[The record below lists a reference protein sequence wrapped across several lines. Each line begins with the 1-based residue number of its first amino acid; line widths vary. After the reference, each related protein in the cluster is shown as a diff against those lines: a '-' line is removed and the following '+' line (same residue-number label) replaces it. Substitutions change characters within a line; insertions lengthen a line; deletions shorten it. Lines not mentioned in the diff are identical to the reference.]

1 MVFASPRGRRP
12 QVDFASLEA
21 VADVV
26 RYEVTSP
33 EDVAARCA
41 GAQIVVN
48 KELPLDAAT
57 IAGLPDSVALL
68 CEAGTGYN
76 NIHLATCLSK
86 DIQVAN
92 VPTYATQARGPSG
105 VSRFRC
111 FERRR
116 RPRAAAAAETRRPQ
130 AMAHMAITLVMA
142 LACSLWRQGVAFGK
156 GDRSV
161 LEQSHLGALPHV
173 WVRRGTHRSNRRSR
187 RRRGRESLRD
197 GDAATARVGGTVA
210 ATPRPAGDSEGRSRR
225 GAGESEGRSRRR
237 RGRKSPSDGRGDGAG
252 ESEGRRR
259 RRGRELGCS
268 EGAGDNAQVEL
279 TGKTLGLVGGRGLI
293 GREVAKIGVA
303 LGMRVVVASSSA
315 APGEDDDGV
324 VVMALDDLFGR
335 LCGTSHQSTP
345 RR

>member
-1 MVFASPRGRRP
+1 M
-12 QVDFASLEA
+12 
-21 VADVV
+21 
-26 RYEVTSP
+26 
-33 EDVAARCA
+33 
-41 GAQIVVN
+41 
-48 KELPLDAAT
+48 
-57 IAGLPDSVALL
+57 
-68 CEAGTGYN
+68 
-76 NIHLATCLSK
+76 
-86 DIQVAN
+86 AN

-173 WVRRGTHRSNRRSR
+173 WVRRGIHRSNR
-187 RRRGRESLRD
+187 
-197 GDAATARVGGTVA
+197 
-210 ATPRPAGDSEGRSRR
+210 
-225 GAGESEGRSRRR
+225 RSRRR